1 MSPTAPA
8 QQCRPGSAVGGR
20 RLSLPARLRI
30 ETESCPGSPIKRV
43 DEVDDP
49 EDKVDAP
56 LVSAEETRFKILAA
70 RVSVEELSDRLFGV
84 QDESVHKPKVQHR
97 RRHSVGGEPRK
108 SKGTCAGTEESAD
121 RLFEKQDESRQGG
134 QPRPQTAEKVQRH
147 RRHSVDG
154 KPRKNK
160 GADAGIQEL
169 ADRLFGMLDETS
181 HEEQPDPKTFEK
193 LEKLLSRRRNS
204 VGDKPQ
210 KKSGSCTGTEEL
222 SDRLREMQDE
232 ACQEG
237 QLRREAAE
245 TVQRR
250 RRHSVGGEPWKSGGA
265 CAGTVRSASLSRTR
279 GSTTSGLFSDC
290 KPLEACVTEYE
301 LANQSRA
308 SLNSSANQSRMS
320 MASRSSWERSQEIS
334 DEGRL
339 RRQAA
344 EANQRSQ
351 RHSLTG
357 AAWKNSGACA
367 GTVRTA
373 ALSRSNGSTT
383 SGLFSDCKPLEA
395 SEYTAALA
403 SKEMSCDAQ
412 DEGRL
417 RRQEAE
423 ENQRKQRHSLTGAAW
438 KNSGACAGTVRSA
451 GLSRTHGSTTSGLFS
466 ECKPLEACDY
476 SFGKKSKELSCQ
488 ESRDTQDEG
497 RLRREAA
504 ESTQRSQRHSLT
516 GEPWKNSG
524 ACAGTVRTACLSRTH
539 GSTTSGLFCQP
550 LLLEGSDCAS
560 IRSRPSTAQK
570 QRQSICEVVAG
581 PWKSGGACAGTVRA
595 PGLSRTH
602 GSTVSGLFSDVQPL
616 AGSESLAAMREKAF
630 NRRAKCS
637 GPVVDIPSKLVRS
650 LSQPSLCRSSIYE
663 STTASLSE
671 ETISPT
677 GSSSTEET
685 AADSRRE
692 SPTGSSSTEET
703 AVDSRRESPTGSSST
718 EETAVDSRRESP
730 TGSDLTE
737 EVVIDSIPAT
747 PASVEGSE
755 VDFSEVPAMDK
766 PCVGSAFATVRA
778 ARTGGA

>member
-1 MSPTAPA
+1 M
-8 QQCRPGSAVGGR
+8 GGR

-30 ETESCPGSPIKRV
+30 ETESCPGSPCKPSQDKADEPEENV
-43 DEVDDP
+43 DV
-49 EDKVDAP
+49 P

-70 RVSVEELSDRLFGV
+70 RVSVEDLSDRLFGV
-84 QDESVHKPKVQHR
+84 QDESVHKPKVHR

-108 SKGTCAGTEESAD
+108 SKVTCAGTEHLAD
-121 RLFEKQDESRQGG
+121 RLFEKQDESRQGT
-134 QPRPQTAEKVQRH
+134 QPIPQPAEKGQRH

-154 KPRKNK
+154 KPRKSK

-210 KKSGSCTGTEEL
+210 KKKGSCAEL
-222 SDRLREMQDE
+222 PDRLHEMQDE

-290 KPLEACVTEYE
+290 KPLEAGVTEDE

-308 SLNSSANQSRMS
+308 SLNMSLNSSCNQSRMS
-320 MASRSSWERSQEIS
+320 MASRSSWERSQEIA
-334 DEGRL
+334 DEGKL
-339 RRQAA
+339 RRQEA

-351 RHSLTG
+351 RHALTG
-357 AAWKNSGACA
+357 APWKNSGACA

-373 ALSRSNGSTT
+373 ALSRCHGSTT
-383 SGLFSDCKPLEA
+383 SGLFSDCPPLEA
-395 SEYTAALA
+395 TEYTAAAA
-403 SKEMSCDAQ
+403 SKKTSCDAE

-417 RRQEAE
+417 RRREAE
-423 ENQRKQRHSLTGAAW
+423 ENQRKQRHSLTGAVW

-466 ECKPLEACDY
+466 ECKSLEACDY
-476 SFGKKSKELSCQ
+476 TFGTQSKELSCQ
-488 ESRDTQDEG
+488 ESRDMQDEG

-504 ESTQRSQRHSLT
+504 ESAQRSQRHSLT
-516 GEPWKNSG
+516 GEPWKNTG
-524 ACAGTVRTACLSRTH
+524 ACAGTVRTACLSRTN
-539 GSTTSGLFCQP
+539 GSTTSGLFSQP

-570 QRQSICEVVAG
+570 QRQSNCATVAG

-630 NRRAKCS
+630 QRRARCS

-703 AVDSRRESPTGSSST
+703 AADSRRESPTGSSST

-730 TGSDLTE
+730 TNSDLTE
-737 EVVIDSIPAT
+737 EVGIDSIPVT
-747 PASVEGSE
+747 PASAEESAVELSE
-755 VDFSEVPAMDK
+755 APAMDK